1 MQVFYVR
8 AEPLAAPGA
17 EATAFVVADDPD
29 EVLLLLRKDDNF
41 SGYRLPPVEMTAL
54 EASRISVREAF
65 GDTAPTEKGVY
76 GFIGRQA
83 PAGDP

>member
-8 AEPLAAPGA
+8 AESLADPGV
-17 EATAFVVADDPD
+17 EATAFVIAEDPD
-29 EVLLLLRKDDNF
+29 EAVLLLRKDVNF

-54 EASRISVREAF
+54 DASRISVREAL

-76 GFIGRQA
+76 GFIGKQA
-83 PAGDP
+83 PAGAP